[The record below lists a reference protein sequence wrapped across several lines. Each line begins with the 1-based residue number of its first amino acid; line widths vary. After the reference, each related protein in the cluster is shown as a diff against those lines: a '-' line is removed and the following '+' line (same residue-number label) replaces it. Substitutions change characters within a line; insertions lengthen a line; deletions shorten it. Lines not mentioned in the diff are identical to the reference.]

1 MKKVIK
7 FLKYAVSAIFIII
20 FLTLSNIN
28 PYKEHFNFSY
38 FNSQLNYND
47 SYLWVVFSITIILY
61 ILLSYDLFIKSF
73 KAIKNKDFFN
83 ENTLM
88 VLASI
93 GALVIGELSEGL
105 AVILLYKIGEEF
117 EDYAVNRSK
126 KEISS
131 LVKLKS
137 YKARIKEN
145 GEYVLKNI
153 NDIKINDKIYVFAG
167 ENVPLDIKLLSNS
180 ASIDQKA
187 LTGESLPVEK
197 IKDEDVYSGSINLSN
212 TIEGLV
218 IKENKDS
225 TISRIIKLIQESTA
239 NKSKNEKFITKFARI
254 YTPIVIVLSFLV
266 FIIGSC
272 IPPFSWNEWLYRAIE
287 ILVVSC
293 PCSMVISIPISYML
307 SIGKSSKNGILIK
320 GGNYLDVINK
330 SKTIVFDKTGTLT
343 KGELSITD
351 YKLLNE
357 FSDENEFLSIIY
369 NLEKNSN
376 HPIAKA
382 IKNFVKVKHVKEIN
396 LNIKEIAGIK
406 IEAYDTLNN
415 HYEIGNKSILN
426 EEEINKLDIDLT
438 KTNVVVLKNNKL
450 IGYILFEDT
459 YKDNI
464 KEDIKLLYKSGYK
477 NTYIL
482 SGDNKNIVSKVAND
496 LGIAN
501 YFSELLPEEKV
512 EKIKLLKESD
522 TSLTYVGD
530 GINDAPSLAL
540 APIGISMG
548 KLGSDVAIQSSDVS
562 IQDDRISKISLLKNI
577 AKYNY
582 FVVMTNIIASIL
594 VKVVIMILAIT
605 GIGNLWVAI
614 FADVGM
620 LILCLLNSLTITISK
635 KSKKASID
643 KIKTVKS

>member
-1 MKKVIK
+1 
-7 FLKYAVSAIFIII
+7 
-20 FLTLSNIN
+20 
-28 PYKEHFNFSY
+28 
-38 FNSQLNYND
+38 
-47 SYLWVVFSITIILY
+47 
-61 ILLSYDLFIKSF
+61 
-73 KAIKNKDFFN
+73 
-83 ENTLM
+83 
-88 VLASI
+88 
-93 GALVIGELSEGL
+93 
-105 AVILLYKIGEEF
+105 
-117 EDYAVNRSK
+117 
-126 KEISS
+126 
-131 LVKLKS
+131 
-137 YKARIKEN
+137 
-145 GEYVLKNI
+145 
-153 NDIKINDKIYVFAG
+153 
-167 ENVPLDIKLLSNS
+167 
-180 ASIDQKA
+180 
-187 LTGESLPVEK
+187 
-197 IKDEDVYSGSINLSN
+197 
-212 TIEGLV
+212 
-218 IKENKDS
+218 
-225 TISRIIKLIQESTA
+225 
-239 NKSKNEKFITKFARI
+239 
-254 YTPIVIVLSFLV
+254 
-266 FIIGSC
+266 
-272 IPPFSWNEWLYRAIE
+272 
-287 ILVVSC
+287 
-293 PCSMVISIPISYML
+293 MVISIPISYML

-382 IKNFVKVKHVKEIN
+382 IKNFVKEKHVKEIN

-522 TSLTYVGD
+522 TFLTYVGD

-548 KLGSDVAIQSSDVS
+548 RLGSDVAIQSSDVS

-582 FVVMTNIIASIL
+582 FVVMTNIIVSIL

-620 LILCLLNSLTITISK
+620 LILCILNSLTITISK

-643 KIKTVKS
+643 KIKTAKS

>member
-1 MKKVIK
+1 
-7 FLKYAVSAIFIII
+7 
-20 FLTLSNIN
+20 
-28 PYKEHFNFSY
+28 
-38 FNSQLNYND
+38 
-47 SYLWVVFSITIILY
+47 
-61 ILLSYDLFIKSF
+61 
-73 KAIKNKDFFN
+73 
-83 ENTLM
+83 M

-254 YTPIVIVLSFLV
+254 YTPIVIMLSFLV

-357 FSDENEFLSIIY
+357 FSDENEFFSIIY

-382 IKNFVKVKHVKEIN
+382 IKNFVKEKHVKEIN

-406 IEAYDTLNN
+406 IEAYDPLNN

-562 IQDDRISKISLLKNI
+562 IQDDRINKISLLKNI

-635 KSKKASID
+635 KSKKTSID
-643 KIKTVKS
+643 KIKTIKS

>member
-7 FLKYAVSAIFIII
+7 FLKYGVSAIFIII
-20 FLTLSNIN
+20 FLTLSNIY
-28 PYKEHFNFSY
+28 PYNEHFNFSY
-38 FNSQLNYND
+38 FNSQLNWANP
-47 SYLWVVFSITIILY
+47 YLWVVFSVTIILY

-167 ENVPLDIKLLSNS
+167 ESVPLDIKLLSNS

-239 NKSKNEKFITKFARI
+239 NKSKSEKFITKFARI
-254 YTPIVIVLSFLV
+254 YTPIVITLSFLI
-266 FIIGSC
+266 FILGSS
-272 IPPFSWNEWLYRAIE
+272 ISFDWADWLYRAIE

-293 PCSMVISIPISYML
+293 PCSMVISIPIAYML

-320 GGNYLDVINK
+320 GGNYLDIIYK
-330 SKTIVFDKTGTLT
+330 SKTIAFDKTGTLT
-343 KGELSITD
+343 KGELVITSLNLVNN
-351 YKLLNE
+351 YKNYDE
-357 FSDENEFLSIIY
+357 FSSIVYNIEENST
-369 NLEKNSN
+369 

-382 IKNFVKVKHVKEIN
+382 IKKYFKNKNITKLN

-406 IEAYDTLNN
+406 LEAVDNENN
-415 HYEIGNKSILN
+415 YYEIGNKSILN
-426 EEEINKLDIDLT
+426 KNDLNLIKDNLYT
-438 KTNVVVLKNNKL
+438 TNVVVLKNNKF
-450 IGYILFEDT
+450 IGYILFEDE
-459 YKDNI
+459 YKNNI
-464 KEDIKLLYKSGYK
+464 KEDISLLYKVKYK
-477 NTYIL
+477 QTYIL
-482 SGDNKNIVSKVAND
+482 SGDNKYIVNKVAKD
-496 LGIAN
+496 LNINN
-501 YFSELLPEEKV
+501 YYAELLPEDKV
-512 EKIKLLKESD
+512 NKIKELKEKD
-522 TSLTYVGD
+522 KYLTYVGD
-530 GINDAPSLAL
+530 GINDAPSLAI
-540 APIGISMG
+540 APLGISMG
-548 KLGSDVAIQSSDVS
+548 RLGSDVAIESSDVS
-562 IQDDRISKISLLKNI
+562 IQDDKISKISLLKSI

-582 FVVMTNIIASIL
+582 FIVMTNIIASIL
-594 VKVVIMILAIT
+594 VKIVIMILAIS
-605 GIGNLWVAI
+605 GYGNLWIAI

-620 LILCLLNSLTITISK
+620 LILCILNALTITFK
-635 KSKKASID
+635 KYNFIKK
-643 KIKTVKS
+643 

>member
-7 FLKYAVSAIFIII
+7 YLKYGVSAIFIII
-20 FLTLSNIN
+20 FLALSNIY
-28 PYKEHFNFSY
+28 PYNEHFYFSY
-38 FNSQLNYND
+38 FNSQLHFD
-47 SYLWVVFSITIILY
+47 DPYLWVVFSITIILY

-254 YTPIVIVLSFLV
+254 YTPIVIILSFLV

-343 KGELSITD
+343 KGELSITN

-382 IKNFVKVKHVKEIN
+382 IKNFVKEKNVKEIN

-406 IEAYDTLNN
+406 IEAYDASNN

-426 EEEINKLDIDLT
+426 KNDIDKLNIDLT
-438 KTNVVVLKNNKL
+438 KTNVVVLKNDKL

-548 KLGSDVAIQSSDVS
+548 RLGSDVAIQSSDVS

-582 FVVMTNIIASIL
+582 FVVMTNIIVSIL

-620 LILCLLNSLTITISK
+620 LILCILNSLTITISK
-635 KSKKASID
+635 KSKRL
-643 KIKTVKS
+643 

>member
-7 FLKYAVSAIFIII
+7 YLKYGVSALFIII
-20 FLTLSNIN
+20 FLTLSSIN
-28 PYKEHFNFSY
+28 PYNEHFNFSY
-38 FNSQLNYND
+38 FNSQLNID
-47 SYLWVVFSITIILY
+47 DPYLWVVFSITIILY

-254 YTPIVIVLSFLV
+254 YTPIVIILSFLV

-382 IKNFVKVKHVKEIN
+382 IKNFVKEKHVKEIN

-512 EKIKLLKESD
+512 EKIKFLKESD

-548 KLGSDVAIQSSDVS
+548 RLGSDVAIQSSDVS

-582 FVVMTNIIASIL
+582 FVVMTNIIVSIL

-620 LILCLLNSLTITISK
+620 LILCLLNSLTITITKKKQISK
-635 KSKKASID
+635 AK
-643 KIKTVKS
+643 

>member
-7 FLKYAVSAIFIII
+7 FLKYGVSAIFIII
-20 FLTLSNIN
+20 FLTLSNIY
-28 PYKEHFNFSY
+28 PYNEHFNFSY
-38 FNSQLNYND
+38 FNSQLNWTD

-197 IKDEDVYSGSINLSN
+197 IKDDDVYSGSINLSN

-254 YTPIVIVLSFLV
+254 YTPIVIILSFLV
-266 FIIGSC
+266 FIVGSC

-351 YKLLNE
+351 YKLLNG

-382 IKNFVKVKHVKEIN
+382 IKNFVKEKHVKEIN

-582 FVVMTNIIASIL
+582 FVVMTNIIVSIL

-635 KSKKASID
+635 NKKTSKKQN
-643 KIKTVKS
+643 KTVKS

>member
-1 MKKVIK
+1 
-7 FLKYAVSAIFIII
+7 
-20 FLTLSNIN
+20 
-28 PYKEHFNFSY
+28 
-38 FNSQLNYND
+38 
-47 SYLWVVFSITIILY
+47 
-61 ILLSYDLFIKSF
+61 
-73 KAIKNKDFFN
+73 
-83 ENTLM
+83 M

-239 NKSKNEKFITKFARI
+239 NKSKHEKFITKFARI

-382 IKNFVKVKHVKEIN
+382 IKNFVKEKHVKEIN
-396 LNIKEIAGIK
+396 LNIKEVAGIK

-482 SGDNKNIVSKVAND
+482 SGDNKNIVRKVAND

-548 KLGSDVAIQSSDVS
+548 RLGSDVAIQSSDVS

-582 FVVMTNIIASIL
+582 FVVMTNIIVSIL

-620 LILCLLNSLTITISK
+620 LILCILNSLTITISK
-635 KSKKASID
+635 KSKKGSID